1 MVTDQLQLINLI
13 TKKLKQFNLK
23 YNLSKKNNNQ
33 N

>member
-23 YNLSKKNNNQ
+23 YNLSKKNNNK